1 MSGTRHQQRIDIW
14 KMEVFKNVN
23 LNGDLSPEL
32 YDIMQQNTCSNV
44 SVTSAD
50 VSGFSEVKCKNTCDY
65 LFIVDVLWSDGRSMC
80 IKRTYKHFLNFRK
93 VLVEYFQKDDHN
105 KGPVFIPHLEGL
117 KLFRRYTRD
126 LAEEREAELHKFV
139 KNLLNGNPLVSS
151 TVPVLEFFE
160 PKASDPVPF
169 RSNRYGHVDDSDED
183 PFSEEVFSRKW
194 MKNDNSSRSNT

>member
-1 MSGTRHQQRIDIW
+1 M
-14 KMEVFKNVN
+14 FKNVN

-93 VLVEYFQKDDHN
+93 VLVEYFQKEDHN